1 MPREPLPGTRV
12 AEGGFQA
19 KFMPINA
26 LISLHDFTPK
36 LAPYPS
42 FRAGAPQAVWCG
54 AGPAMGA
61 ISNLFSRGLDICPS
75 HHRTRTPYILILRG
89 T

>member
-12 AEGGFQA
+12 AEGVFQA

-61 ISNLFSRGLDICPS
+61 ISNLFSRLEGSIFLLKGVGAYS
-75 HHRTRTPYILILRG
+75 ALTPDF
-89 T
+89 